1 MRNDMQFRTGG
12 TWETTTLHNNG
23 YELAAAQ
30 LYIELR
36 AGRDDYGDEASGGIG
51 EGADLTAMIRPAED
65 PLSPFDIFPG
75 RITLEFPNYQ
85 IVMENEH
92 PEVDMRHLSVWLNGD
107 DITNRVVDIVV
118 DINAVDDFVQ
128 AFATVYKSR
137 FLVRDEVITHNIL

>member
-1 MRNDMQFRTGG
+1 MRNDLQFRTGG
-12 TWETTTLHNNG
+12 TWETTTLHGNG

-36 AGRDDYGDEASGGIG
+36 AGRDDYGDEVAGGIW
-51 EGADLTAMIRPAED
+51 EGADLTAIIRPAED
-65 PLSPFDIFPG
+65 PLAPFDIFPG
-75 RITLEFPNYQ
+75 RISLEFPNYQ